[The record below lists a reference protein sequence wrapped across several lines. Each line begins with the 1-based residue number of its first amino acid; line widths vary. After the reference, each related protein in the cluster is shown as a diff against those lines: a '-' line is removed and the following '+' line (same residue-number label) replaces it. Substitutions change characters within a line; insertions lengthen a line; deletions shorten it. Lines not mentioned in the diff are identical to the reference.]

1 MTEITWLWLAVTLRK
16 IYSIN
21 IYRNTCMFQVPTC
34 SNSKNVFWCVS
45 FHLYQ
50 VRWLRWC
57 LRIFIGFWLSN
68 LSAKKIIS
76 LILLAAWAAIWG
88 SALVRFV
95 ALLVSFSVTSF
106 TTLLIKKNLQMWID
120 WDIARHGPYQHV
132 LGCPFCGCWHDAGA
146 RPKYSPGSE
155 ARCLGRAELLSS
167 VVSEN
172 PINHNILRRS
182 HQKKIQEKTDIHH
195 TYIIL
200 VFQIFSEVSAIS
212 WFRFFV
218 LLEI

>member
-1 MTEITWLWLAVTLRK
+1 MYVPSTYVQQ
-16 IYSIN
+16 
-21 IYRNTCMFQVPTC
+21 FQERFLVCLLSSLPGSLVEVVSQDLHRVLVIQFVC
-34 SNSKNVFWCVS
+34 KKNYLLDSPC
-45 FHLYQ
+45 
-50 VRWLRWC
+50 C
-57 LRIFIGFWLSN
+57 LGCYL
-68 LSAKKIIS
+68 
-76 LILLAAWAAIWG
+76 G

-212 WFRFFV
+212 
-218 LLEI
+218 